1 MHSGSVPSRPL
12 TELEQTV
19 NQAMDI
25 MEQHPIKAR
34 EDLMRLLAPG
44 FGIKRERDYYS
55 KERNDHEP
63 T

>member
-1 MHSGSVPSRPL
+1 L